1 MILNNL
7 LYIYKSKGTKNSVR
21 ALLNTYGYPPDVL
34 EFQEFGGSTEESNP
48 RIFVNNPPNDTGIDL
63 SLDTTTGSFSF
74 TTKKEKLH
82 RYIFGS
88 NSNRILNLDWW
99 MDDANLNTIEFVY
112 KHSNTTQTQTIL
124 ESSGSG
130 TETLWDLRLVPS
142 TDGASSSFE
151 FRLNNSLTG
160 SLAIASNALSMST
173 DYSNITDGQLWNI
186 MLQRITGSTST
197 NIVQEYRLHSSLQN
211 RNTIETYNYVTMS
224 VSGAAATDSNNIANQ
239 NFMGTGS
246 RHPLSS
252 SNLFVGEIHSGSLSQ
267 IRGWSTALSTSK
279 FRQHTLNKFSTVG
292 NTINSYKNELI
303 YHFKLNENYNSSSI
317 SSSTQN
323 INIIDSSPTTTF
335 LDYSFEADG
344 NLFNTSS
351 VYGFDFIDTVKLTMQ
366 DNISK
371 PNDNGIVINPKR
383 NIVGNLSPIQ
393 SATKPLEF
401 ANSKPLFKT
410 STKLEL
416 YRSPQTFVDNF
427 ILDNLSG
434 FNLETLYG
442 KPSNYYSQS
451 YDEFNTFR
459 ENFFDAYPIEVD
471 TNKFIR
477 AHENMF
483 NQSIIEGLKSV
494 VPARS
499 TFGDRNSNFGVEI
512 KPTILEKQKY
522 ENELY
527 SIETNPNTTTGSLSV
542 VSVESIVS
550 SSKIETPKSGS
561 ISVIAHELVVSS
573 SKIEFPYS
581 ASIGRGY
588 SPGELSSDAS
598 SSISPSLTGSSIVL
612 PQSCSISTLPSTA
625 GSTVVLPNSGTID
638 YSAHSNKSFE
648 NIHDN
653 WATSSEATHFLNYAA
668 NTGSYGN
675 YNVGHIDTRN
685 VFHMIG
691 DTEIYSGSRAAN
703 DTSSFNYTDFSNSSR
718 FFNRT
723 MITNDFHAN
732 VTYDSLD
739 FATGSGIVA
748 GRMMGKTRYFTT
760 DSNGE
765 MVFPSNHIVRYANQF
780 KNQAYQGTQNVNPGT
795 LNVRY
800 EDYSTASFYRVDV
813 TGGENQIRVQSGP
826 TGIDNNNKIIYG

>member
-1 MILNNL
+1 M
-7 LYIYKSKGTKNSVR
+7 
-21 ALLNTYGYPPDVL
+21 
-34 EFQEFGGSTEESNP
+34 
-48 RIFVNNPPNDTGIDL
+48 
-63 SLDTTTGSFSF
+63 
-74 TTKKEKLH
+74 
-82 RYIFGS
+82 
-88 NSNRILNLDWW
+88 
-99 MDDANLNTIEFVY
+99 
-112 KHSNTTQTQTIL
+112 
-124 ESSGSG
+124 
-130 TETLWDLRLVPS
+130 
-142 TDGASSSFE
+142 
-151 FRLNNSLTG
+151 
-160 SLAIASNALSMST
+160 
-173 DYSNITDGQLWNI
+173 
-186 MLQRITGSTST
+186 
-197 NIVQEYRLHSSLQN
+197 
-211 RNTIETYNYVTMS
+211 
-224 VSGAAATDSNNIANQ
+224 
-239 NFMGTGS
+239 
-246 RHPLSS
+246 
-252 SNLFVGEIHSGSLSQ
+252 SQ

-292 NTINSYKNELI
+292 NTINSYKNELV

-323 INIIDSSPTTTF
+323 INIVDSSPTTTF
-335 LDYSFEADG
+335 LDYSFEVNG

-351 VYGFDFIDTVKLTMQ
+351 VYGFDFINTVKLSLQ

-371 PNDNGIVINPKR
+371 PNDNNILINPRKS
-383 NIVGNLSPIQ
+383 IIGNLSPIQ

-451 YDEFNTFR
+451 YDEFDTFK
-459 ENFFDAYPIEVD
+459 ENFFDAYPIDVNI
-471 TNKFIR
+471 NKFIR
-477 AHENMF
+477 AHESMF
-483 NQSIIEGLKSV
+483 NNSIVEGLKSV

-512 KPTILEKQKY
+512 KPTILEKQKF

-527 SIETNPNTTTGSLSV
+527 SVETNPNTVSGSIGILSV
-542 VSVESIVS
+542 KDSILS
-550 SSKIETPKSGS
+550 SSGVIKRFNDTIGINLTGSKIETPKSGS

-573 SKIEFPYS
+573 SKIELPYS

-588 SPGELSSDAS
+588 SPGELSSNAS
-598 SSISPSLTGSSIVL
+598 SSISPSLTGSSVVL
-612 PQSCSISTLPSTA
+612 PQSCSISTLPSTN

-648 NIHDN
+648 NIHN
-653 WATSSEATHFLNYAA
+653 SWATSSGATHFINYAA
-668 NTGSYGN
+668 NTGSYNN

-691 DTEIYSGSRAAN
+691 DTEIYSGSRATA
-703 DTSSFNYTDFSNSSR
+703 TSSFNYTDFSNSNR

-765 MVFPSNHIVRYANQF
+765 MVFPSNHVIRYANQF
-780 KNQAYQGTQNVNPGT
+780 KNQAYQGAQNINPGQ
-795 LNVRY
+795 LNVQY
-800 EDYSTASFYRVDV
+800 EDYSTSSFYRVKV
-813 TGGENQIRVQSGP
+813 TGGENQIIVQSGP
-826 TGIDNNNKIIYG
+826 SEIDNNSKITYG